1 MVALQ
6 CGRHLDAA
14 VAGDAVEVVLVALI
28 ASTKGAVEPE
38 AGLDCSSADEM
49 VSLLRQGLLSLNVVH
64 TA

>member
-1 MVALQ
+1 MVALHR
-6 CGRHLDAA
+6 GRHLDAA
-14 VAGDAVEVVLVALI
+14 VAGDAVEVVLIALVA
-28 ASTKGAVEPE
+28 AAKGAAKPE